1 MILKKITIENFLT
14 QEIIFAKSIRGDF
27 GFIADAQQL
36 EGGTILQINLYR
48 DHPQIM
54 EFLEKAQEKKV
65 LNKQH
70 TKIRTGSGVIRITF
84 NDDKK
89 IMVNTA
95 NMTTLDITELNFNP
109 KDFSIKDFEKGKVAI
124 QINCIFDKECDNTK
138 VKKEIKD
145 LFTEE
150 TEC

>member
-1 MILKKITIENFLT
+1 MVLKKITIENFLT
-14 QEIIFAKSIRGDF
+14 QEVIFDKSIRGDLNF
-27 GFIADAQQL
+27 TADAHQL
-36 EGGTILQINLYR
+36 EGGTTLQLNLFR

-70 TKIRTGSGVIRITF
+70 VKLRTGSGVIRITF

-95 NMTTLDITELNFNP
+95 NVTTIDITELNFNP

-124 QINCIFDKECDNTK
+124 YINFIFDKETDNLK
-138 VKKEIKD
+138 FKKEIKD
-145 LFTEE
+145 LFMED

>member
-1 MILKKITIENFLT
+1 
-14 QEIIFAKSIRGDF
+14 
-27 GFIADAQQL
+27 
-36 EGGTILQINLYR
+36 
-48 DHPQIM
+48 M

-70 TKIRTGSGVIRITF
+70 TKLRTGSGVIRITF

-95 NMTTLDITELNFNP
+95 NMTILDITELNFNP
-109 KDFSIKDFEKGKVAI
+109 KDFSIKDFEKGKVAMY
-124 QINCIFDKECDNTK
+124 INFIFDKDCDNAK
-138 VKKEIKD
+138 FKKEISD

>member
-1 MILKKITIENFLT
+1 MEDDYDFVLVNFANLDVLGHT
-14 QEIIFAKSIRGDF
+14 GNLPACIRALESIDICIGH
-27 GFIADAQQL
+27 I
-36 EGGTILQINLYR
+36 
-48 DHPQIM
+48 
-54 EFLEKAQEKKV
+54 LEKAQEKKV

-70 TKIRTGSGVIRITF
+70 TKLRTGSGVIRITF

-95 NMTTLDITELNFNP
+95 NMTILDITELNFNP
-109 KDFSIKDFEKGKVAI
+109 KDFSIKDFEKGKVAMY
-124 QINCIFDKECDNTK
+124 INFIFDKDCDNAK
-138 VKKEIKD
+138 FKKEISD

>member
-1 MILKKITIENFLT
+1 MVLKKITIENFLT
-14 QEIIFAKSIRGDF
+14 QEIIFSKSIRGDLSF
-27 GFIADAQQL
+27 TADSHQL
-36 EGGTILQINLYR
+36 EGGTVLQLNLYR

-70 TKIRTGSGVIRITF
+70 TKLRTGSGVIRITF

-95 NMTTLDITELNFNP
+95 NMTILDITELNFNP

-124 QINCIFDKECDNTK
+124 YINFIFDKDCDNVK
-138 VKKEIKD
+138 FKKEISD